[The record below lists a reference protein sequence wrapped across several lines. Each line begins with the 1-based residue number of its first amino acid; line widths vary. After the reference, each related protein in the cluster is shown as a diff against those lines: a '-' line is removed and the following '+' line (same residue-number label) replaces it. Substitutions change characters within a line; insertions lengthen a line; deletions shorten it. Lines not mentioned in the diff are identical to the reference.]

1 MHGRNRLYC
10 QAQHCKAPCQFHH
23 IPLPLQRRAA
33 GGCSWRQRCPQC
45 FPGIR
50 PQRLPRSRGTLI
62 SSCPTY
68 FIFQVP
74 TNLDIDT
81 SLDLTLVFSCK
92 WWQTEGLKQLTSMGS
107 LVLCCGDGAVMNS
120 TNLYAAFTHHSLI
133 SHIRLLINSS
143 YANSLRGLLRHG
155 VSIWIDIPLE
165 LVVNDMLK
173 TQATSDPDSF
183 SEVHLSSS
191 CTILFKTAT
200 FIVSRFLHII
210 HITLATLC
218 PATLY
223 LLNNNRLQHLLTTA
237 CEYVFKYTPLIIFS
251 YVKHTASQNPHPVA
265 WCVASLGWLHGWL
278 YFWLCRCIKMTLL
291 RANFVVTWLLNICR
305 SHLKCHV
312 CRQWAESDSDT
323 MN

>member
-1 MHGRNRLYC
+1 
-10 QAQHCKAPCQFHH
+10 
-23 IPLPLQRRAA
+23 
-33 GGCSWRQRCPQC
+33 
-45 FPGIR
+45 
-50 PQRLPRSRGTLI
+50 
-62 SSCPTY
+62 
-68 FIFQVP
+68 
-74 TNLDIDT
+74 
-81 SLDLTLVFSCK
+81 
-92 WWQTEGLKQLTSMGS
+92 MGS

-265 WCVASLGWLHGWL
+265 
-278 YFWLCRCIKMTLL
+278 
-291 RANFVVTWLLNICR
+291 
-305 SHLKCHV
+305 
-312 CRQWAESDSDT
+312 
-323 MN
+323 